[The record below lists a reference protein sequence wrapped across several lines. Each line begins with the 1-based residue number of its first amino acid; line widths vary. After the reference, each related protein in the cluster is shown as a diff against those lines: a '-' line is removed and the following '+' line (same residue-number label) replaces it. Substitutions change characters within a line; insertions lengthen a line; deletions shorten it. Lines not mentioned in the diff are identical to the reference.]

1 MQAASNWHTLRDL
14 WIRHA
19 STPMPIPAASES
31 ESRGPAS
38 MIQSWQLGSTLN
50 LRCIPSSWGHAA
62 LACLFTSL
70 QCFRASR
77 VSGYR
82 NLHYKWMVFSTLP
95 FFFPSC
101 VMFSSPLISTNS
113 RRNPLLRRRLSAH
126 KKGIWKFSLVCRVE
140 LNIIVW
146 SAGPTEN
153 DYARVCFLNWKFILT
168 F

>member
-1 MQAASNWHTLRDL
+1 MH
-14 WIRHA
+14 
-19 STPMPIPAASES
+19 
-31 ESRGPAS
+31 
-38 MIQSWQLGSTLN
+38 QLLCQYRRRQNLN
-50 LRCIPSSWGHAA
+50 LGGRHPWFSLDSSAA
-62 LACLFTSL
+62 HWTSGVFHQAGVMPPWHVSSLPFSVSEQAVSVATGTCTTNGWYLARF
-70 QCFRASR
+70 
-77 VSGYR
+77 
-82 NLHYKWMVFSTLP
+82 P

-101 VMFSSPLISTNS
+101 VMFSSPLTSTNS